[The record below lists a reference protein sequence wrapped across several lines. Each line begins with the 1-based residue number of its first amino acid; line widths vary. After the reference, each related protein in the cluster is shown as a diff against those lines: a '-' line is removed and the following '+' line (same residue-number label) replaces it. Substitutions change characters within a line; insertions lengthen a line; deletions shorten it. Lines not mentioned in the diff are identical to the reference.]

1 LIRHPDGV
9 VYRKSGF
16 TAIEA
21 TVALLVVSFLSI
33 FALQVHLHLQSAQI
47 EIQQVDTAVQIARDV
62 LNDLK
67 AESDWRA
74 VEERVQP
81 VNRYDT
87 DFTIQLQP
95 LGSSVEGLV
104 DLELTISW
112 IGARGIEQ
120 MVFSTTV
127 PDVEAG

>member
-1 LIRHPDGV
+1 M
-9 VYRKSGF
+9 
-16 TAIEA
+16 
-21 TVALLVVSFLSI
+21 VALLVISFLSI
-33 FALQVHLHLQSAQI
+33 FALQVLLHLQSVQI

-67 AESDWRA
+67 AEPDWRV
-74 VEERVQP
+74 VEEKVKP

-87 DFTIQLQP
+87 DFTVQLQP
-95 LGSSVEGLV
+95 LGSSGEGLV